1 MYFSI
6 IGEDIENSSEKRKQ
20 NRVAHLQRLH
30 VLNQQGRLLVA
41 GPNIEEEQLANQHD
55 TYTGSVIIADFDSL
69 ADAQQWAQADP
80 YMVAGV
86 FSNIIVKPFMK
97 VLP

>member
-1 MYFSI
+1 MYFTI
-6 IGEDIENSSEKRKQ
+6 IAEDVLNSAEKRKQ

-30 VLNQQGRLLVA
+30 VLNQQGRLLIA
-41 GPNIEEEQLANQHD
+41 GPNIEDEKAEGIQD
-55 TYTGSVIIADFDSL
+55 TYIGSVIVADFESL
-69 ADAQQWAQADP
+69 EDAQKWAETDP

-86 FSNIIVKPFMK
+86 YSNIKVKPFLK